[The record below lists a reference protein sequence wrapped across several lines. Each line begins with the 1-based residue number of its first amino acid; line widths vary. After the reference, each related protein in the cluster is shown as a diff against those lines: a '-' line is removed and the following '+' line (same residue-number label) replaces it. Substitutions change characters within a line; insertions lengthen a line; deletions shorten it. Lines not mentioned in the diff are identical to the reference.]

1 VRLRF
6 KPAALALTL
15 MAGLAGC
22 AMGPDYERPE
32 VPVPEAYQEPAIPGA
47 SIANLKWWELFRNE
61 ELTALITAALINNK
75 ELAIATARIEETRAL
90 LGFVRADQFPNLDGA
105 AGAVRGNTIL
115 GVGLPGDINET
126 FILGAS
132 FSFEVDL
139 WGKLRRS
146 TEAARAELLA
156 TVEARNV
163 VTITLIA
170 DVSSIY
176 LLLLDLD
183 ERVLIAL
190 RTMETRQNSLD
201 IIQAR
206 FDKGTVPL
214 IDVNQA
220 QIELADAAAEL
231 AALQREDQ
239 RAENLL
245 SVLLGQNPGSI
256 LRTRGSETRLYPPEI
271 PAGLPSELLERRPDV
286 RQASQ
291 ALAAQTARIGVAEA
305 LRFPS
310 LSLTG
315 SLGLASNDLDDFIS
329 SDNKVWGVGADLFG
343 PIFDAG
349 RNKSRVEAERARTEQ
364 ALRNY
369 ELIVLRSFE
378 EVENSLVDIR
388 TFREEAMARERQV
401 KAARSASELS
411 RARYDGGVTS
421 YLEVLE
427 SERSLFRAELLA
439 SSTWREQLVSIVSL
453 YKALGGGWVTEEEI
467 AEAGS
472 ATAANLPAANNQ
484 GSNSSQ

>member
-1 VRLRF
+1 MKRSFSRIATIAVV
-6 KPAALALTL
+6 L
-15 MAGLAGC
+15 MLSAC
-22 AMGPDYERPE
+22 AMGPDYEKPE
-32 VPVPEAYQEPAIPGA
+32 VPVPDAFQEPTIPGA
-47 SIANLKWWELFRNE
+47 SIANLKWWELFQDE
-61 ELTALITAALINNK
+61 ELIRLIEMALINNK
-75 ELAIATARIEETRAL
+75 EVAIAMARIEEARAT
-90 LGFVRADQFPNLDGA
+90 LGFVRADQFPNLDGT
-105 AGAVRGNTIL
+105 AGASRGNLIP
-115 GVGLPGDINET
+115 GAGLPGSINET
-126 FILGAS
+126 FVLAGTL
-132 FSFEVDL
+132 SFEVDL

-170 DVSSIY
+170 DVASVY

-183 ERVLIAL
+183 ERVNIAQ
-190 RTMETRQNSLD
+190 RTMKTRQDSLD

-220 QIELADAAAEL
+220 QIELADAAAQL
-231 AALQREDQ
+231 ASLKRENQ

-245 SVLLGQNPGSI
+245 SVLLGQNPGPVM
-256 LRTRGSETRLYPPEI
+256 RTPGKDEKLLPPEI

-291 ALAAQTARIGVAEA
+291 QLAAQTARIGVAEA

-315 SLGLASNDLDDFIS
+315 SLGLASTELDDFFS
-329 SDNKVWGVGADLFG
+329 SSNKAWGLSANFLG

-364 ALRNY
+364 LLKNY
-369 ELIVLRSFE
+369 ELIVLRAFQ
-378 EVENSLVDIR
+378 EVEDSLIGIS
-388 TFREEAMARERQV
+388 TFRDEALARKRQV
-401 KAARSASELS
+401 TAARSASKLS
-411 RARYDGGVTS
+411 LARYNGGVTS

-427 SERSLFRAELLA
+427 SDRSLFRAELLA
-439 SSTWREQLVSIVSL
+439 SSTTRQELVSIINL
-453 YKALGGGWVTEEEI
+453 YKALGGGWLTEEET
-467 AEAGS
+467 AAAATQAGS
-472 ATAANLPAANNQ
+472 ASTEP
-484 GSNSSQ
+484 

>member
-1 VRLRF
+1 VKRSFSRI
-6 KPAALALTL
+6 ATIAVVL
-15 MAGLAGC
+15 MLSAC
-22 AMGPDYERPE
+22 AMGPDYEKPE
-32 VPVPEAYQEPAIPGA
+32 VPVPDAFQEPTIPGA
-47 SIANLKWWELFRNE
+47 SIANLKWWELFQDE
-61 ELTALITAALINNK
+61 ELTRLIEMALINNK
-75 ELAIATARIEETRAL
+75 EVAIAMARIEEARAT
-90 LGFVRADQFPNLDGA
+90 LGFVRADQFPNLDGT
-105 AGAVRGNTIL
+105 AGASRGNLIP
-115 GVGLPGDINET
+115 GAGLPGSINET
-126 FILGAS
+126 FVLAGTL
-132 FSFEVDL
+132 SFEVDL

-170 DVSSIY
+170 DVASVY

-183 ERVLIAL
+183 ERVNIAQ
-190 RTMETRQNSLD
+190 RTMKTRQDSLD

-220 QIELADAAAEL
+220 QIELADAAAQL
-231 AALQREDQ
+231 ASLKRENQ

-245 SVLLGQNPGSI
+245 SVLLGQNPGPVM
-256 LRTRGSETRLYPPEI
+256 RTPGKDEKLLPPEI

-291 ALAAQTARIGVAEA
+291 QLAAQTARIGVAEA

-315 SLGLASNDLDDFIS
+315 SLGLASTELDDFFS
-329 SDNKVWGVGADLFG
+329 SSNKAWGLSANFLG

-364 ALRNY
+364 LLKNY
-369 ELIVLRSFE
+369 ELIVLRAFQ
-378 EVENSLVDIR
+378 EVEDSLIGIS
-388 TFREEAMARERQV
+388 TFRDEALARKRQV
-401 KAARSASELS
+401 TAARSASKLS
-411 RARYDGGVTS
+411 LARYNGGVTS

-427 SERSLFRAELLA
+427 SDRSLFRAELLA
-439 SSTWREQLVSIVSL
+439 SSTTRQELVSIINL
-453 YKALGGGWVTEEEI
+453 YKALGGGWLTEEET
-467 AEAGS
+467 AAAATQAGS
-472 ATAANLPAANNQ
+472 ASTEP
-484 GSNSSQ
+484 

>member
-1 VRLRF
+1 VKLSFSRI
-6 KPAALALTL
+6 AAFAMVLVLSA
-15 MAGLAGC
+15 C

-32 VPVPEAYQEPAIPGA
+32 VPVPDAFLEPTIPGA
-47 SIANLKWWELFRNE
+47 SIANLKWWELFQDE
-61 ELTALITAALINNK
+61 ELTRLIEMALINNK
-75 ELAIATARIEETRAL
+75 EVAIAMARIEEARAT
-90 LGFVRADQFPNLDGA
+90 LGFVRADQFPNLDGT
-105 AGAVRGNTIL
+105 AGASRGNLIP
-115 GVGLPGDINET
+115 GAGLPGSINET
-126 FILGAS
+126 FVLAGTL
-132 FSFEVDL
+132 SFEVDL

-170 DVSSIY
+170 DVASVY

-183 ERVLIAL
+183 ERVNIAQ
-190 RTMETRQNSLD
+190 RTMKTRQDSLD

-220 QIELADAAAEL
+220 QIELADAAAQL
-231 AALQREDQ
+231 ASLKRENQ

-245 SVLLGQNPGSI
+245 SVLLGQNPGPVM
-256 LRTRGSETRLYPPEI
+256 RTPGKDEKLLPPEI

-291 ALAAQTARIGVAEA
+291 QLAAQTARIGVAEA

-315 SLGLASNDLDDFIS
+315 SLGLASTELDDFFS
-329 SDNKVWGVGADLFG
+329 SSNKAWGLSANFLG

-364 ALRNY
+364 LLKNY
-369 ELIVLRSFE
+369 ELIVLRAFQ
-378 EVENSLVDIR
+378 EVEDSLIGIS
-388 TFREEAMARERQV
+388 TFRDEALARKRQV
-401 KAARSASELS
+401 TAARSASKLS
-411 RARYDGGVTS
+411 LARYNGGVTS

-427 SERSLFRAELLA
+427 SDRSLFRAELLA
-439 SSTWREQLVSIVSL
+439 SSTTRQELVSIINL
-453 YKALGGGWVTEEEI
+453 YKALGGGWLTEEET
-467 AEAGS
+467 AAAATQAGS
-472 ATAANLPAANNQ
+472 ASTEP
-484 GSNSSQ
+484 